1 MVTDECEI
9 REGEAAPHKCASGG
23 LLEVSAAHTAA
34 KTASCSP
41 PCSDLP
47 EPVPLREHRHC
58 SYSMQTKISPAGLSS
73 AQQRQHLASAGRR
86 FQSNGSSRR
95 LCRARALG
103 RSCGSSSARHRRA
116 RHSRPRGS
124 GEQQH
129 IPPTLPLPGPAPPRK
144 GPSSPSGAAE
154 KQKWPRAAPGGAALT
169 EQQSGV
175 HAVEEHPADHRPAQ
189 KAQGPS
195 HEDVVHVR
203 DVLADVGGQVGEGGS
218 QHGDAHPLQG
228 RVGVTPR
235 PGEGSPQRR
244 GRPRSPFHSPAPGR
258 RRRAPR

>member
-1 MVTDECEI
+1 
-9 REGEAAPHKCASGG
+9 
-23 LLEVSAAHTAA
+23 
-34 KTASCSP
+34 
-41 PCSDLP
+41 
-47 EPVPLREHRHC
+47 
-58 SYSMQTKISPAGLSS
+58 MQTKISPAGLSS
-73 AQQRQHLASAGRR
+73 AQQRQHLASAGRC
-86 FQSNGSSRR
+86 FQSNGSSR
-95 LCRARALG
+95 AAVPG
-103 RSCGSSSARHRRA
+103 PGSGQELWEQQRPAQA
-116 RHSRPRGS
+116 DTAQPPRGS